1 MLLSEIVAKIIEKYA
16 AAAGRTPT
24 SLIGTADILQKRI
37 YRQLKKENFD
47 SYDLLTDQPT
57 YPITMKTTDIFQ
69 VDVSS
74 GTDNKFCS
82 YPLRKASDI
91 INAHS
96 QYHYFISDPSVGDWV
111 GIHPL
116 PTDSNTTMVIYYY
129 EVPPTLNPAL
139 LSTTPLL
146 DENYHMMLVYGV
158 CKEIAEDYRDS
169 DSADGF
175 AIQYNA
181 LENELFG
188 IIQRTERPTV
198 QNEMGW

>member
-1 MLLSEIVAKIIEKYA
+1 MTLTEIVAKIIEKYA

-37 YRQLKKENFD
+37 YRQLKKENFT
-47 SYDLLTDQPT
+47 SYDLITDQPT
-57 YPITMKTTDIFQ
+57 YPITMKTTDVFQ

-91 INAHS
+91 INS
-96 QYHYFISDPSVGDWV
+96 CSKYHYFISDPTIGDWI

-116 PTDSNTTMVIYYY
+116 PTDSNTTLVIYHY
-129 EVPPTLNPAL
+129 ESPITLNPNAL
-139 LSTTPLL
+139 SSVPLM

-181 LENELFG
+181 LENELLG
-188 IIQRTERPTV
+188 IVKKTDRPTV
-198 QNEMGW
+198 LNKMGW